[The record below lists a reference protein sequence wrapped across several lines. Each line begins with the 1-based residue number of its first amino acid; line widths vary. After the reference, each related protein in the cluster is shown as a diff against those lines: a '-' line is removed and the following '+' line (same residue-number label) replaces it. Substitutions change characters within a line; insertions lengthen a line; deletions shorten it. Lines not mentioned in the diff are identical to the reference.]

1 TAALLEQASI
11 VADTEEALALDAA
24 PVPTMDTV
32 AEAIRLEIAE
42 FASQQPAEVADVL
55 RGWIGAGRQS

>member
-1 TAALLEQASI
+1 M
-11 VADTEEALALDAA
+11 ADTEEALALDAA